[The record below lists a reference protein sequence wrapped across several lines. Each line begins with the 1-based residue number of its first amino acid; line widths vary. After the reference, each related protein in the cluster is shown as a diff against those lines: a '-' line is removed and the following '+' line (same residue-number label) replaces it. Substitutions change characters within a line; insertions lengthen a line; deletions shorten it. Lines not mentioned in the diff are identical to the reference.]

1 MFSEVPDQYA
11 YHKLVGVHG
20 MSQPEHH
27 ISTMNI
33 YMQQE
38 FENSVVAVNR
48 ALDMALAAGLGQRL
62 L

>member
-1 MFSEVPDQYA
+1 MFSELPYQYA

-27 ISTMNI
+27 ISTMKI
-33 YMQQE
+33 YKQQE
-38 FENSVVAVNR
+38 FENFVMAVNR
-48 ALDMALAAGLGQRL
+48 ALDMALAAALGQRL

>member
-1 MFSEVPDQYA
+1 MFSELPHQYA

-20 MSQPEHH
+20 MSQLEHH
-27 ISTMNI
+27 ISIMNI

-38 FENSVVAVNR
+38 IEDSVVAVNR
-48 ALDMALAAGLGQRL
+48 ALDMALAAALGQRL